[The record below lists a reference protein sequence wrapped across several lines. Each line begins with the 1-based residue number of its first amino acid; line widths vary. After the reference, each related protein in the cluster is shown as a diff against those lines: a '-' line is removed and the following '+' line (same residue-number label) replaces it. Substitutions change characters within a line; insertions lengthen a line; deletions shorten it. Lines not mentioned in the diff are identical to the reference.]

1 MKTSHLL
8 PALLLTLGLHGT
20 ASAVVR
26 FDMPA
31 GATSWVELGANSC
44 DGDCV
49 GDEHG
54 YSGAYV
60 VPKQGWNFAPIT
72 ATASIT
78 PGTML
83 MSHAASNTGGF
94 TGQLAATGG
103 LFTLHGD
110 PSATPLD
117 VTARL
122 VGQGEFRQ
130 GHTTTYVSATLQ
142 IGRWNDQP
150 TISDANSRVSPV
162 LDTATTRCNYNAC
175 AAGSK
180 PWALQADYTLQ
191 VLPGS
196 AFNLGFISFLSL
208 APTVLG
214 SVGGDLQ
221 AHIEFDLPAG
231 YYLTGTNGYD
241 SRVSSVPEPASG
253 ALLLAG
259 MAGLAL
265 LMRRFRRAG

>member
-1 MKTSHLL
+1 MNVSPTRTLL
-8 PALLLTLGLHGT
+8 ALALWVAAGT
-20 ASAVVR
+20 AHAFVY
-26 FDMPA
+26 FNMPA
-31 GATSWVELGANSC
+31 GSTSWVELGANSC

-49 GDEHG
+49 GDVHG

-60 VPKQGWNFAPIT
+60 VPKPGWNFAPIT
-72 ATASIT
+72 ATSSVT
-78 PGTML
+78 PDTLL

-103 LFTLHGD
+103 LFTLHGS
-110 PSATPLD
+110 PSAAPLD

-130 GHTTTYVSATLQ
+130 GHTTTFVSATLR
-142 IGRWNDQP
+142 IGLWNDQP
-150 TISDANSRVSPV
+150 TLSDSNFRVSPT
-162 LDTATTRCNYNAC
+162 LGNATTRCNYNEC

-191 VLPGS
+191 ALPGE
-196 AFNLGFISFLSL
+196 AFNLGFISYLSL
-208 APTVLG
+208 APTALG
-214 SVGGDLQ
+214 SVGGDLA

-241 SRVSSVPEPASG
+241 SRVLAVPEPSSL

-259 MAGLAL
+259 L
-265 LMRRFRRAG
+265 LLVLRRFRRTG